1 MYIEMHVE
9 GFALDQLA
17 KMPVVILKDRDGD
30 LAVPVYIATLEA
42 VSLATGL
49 MTRDLSGRGEGGDL
63 LDLLMTKLGMTL
75 DRVTLDEAKEKGFTA
90 SVHFLCEGEET
101 VIRTRTVDA
110 LLASLKYKVPVF
122 VAEEAAKAISVSD
135 EGGGRLRIDDPDR
148 YIEFLEGLDPS
159 DLGKY
164 PM

>member
-17 KMPVVILKDRDGD
+17 KMPVVILKDRGGE
-30 LAVPVYIATLEA
+30 LAVPVYIPTLEA

-49 MTRDLSGRGEGGDL
+49 VTREVSLGDEGSDL
-63 LDLLMTKLGMTL
+63 LGLLMEKLGIAL
-75 DRVTLDEAKEKGFTA
+75 DRVTLDEAKDKGFSA
-90 SVHFLCEGEET
+90 SVHFRTEAEEIT
-101 VIRTRTVDA
+101 IQVRTVDA
-110 LLASLKYKVPVF
+110 LLASMKYKVPVF
-122 VAEEAAKAISVSD
+122 VAETAAKAVAVTD

-148 YIEFLEGLDPS
+148 YIEFLDGLDPS